1 MIANLS
7 LKKLLFLD
15 IETVPLQPGFHAL
28 SPLMQEL
35 WTEKFTKIEPDS
47 ADPASGFFRRAG
59 IYAEFGKIVCISAGY
74 FHPKTEHEMF
84 RIKSYYGDDEAAL
97 LTSFFEAIKQFSYV
111 IPDFLFCGHNI
122 REFDI
127 PYICRRAVING
138 ITLPPQ
144 LQLYGKKPWEVPML
158 DTLRLWRFG
167 DHKHYTSLKLLAGIL
182 NIPTPK
188 DDIDGS
194 EVSNVY
200 WQENDLQRIATYCQ
214 KDVLTVMQL
223 LRRFKQLHLLPN
235 ENIEYIP

>member
-1 MIANLS
+1 MITNLS

-15 IETVPLQPGFHAL
+15 IETVPLQPGFSAL

-35 WTEKFTKIEPDS
+35 WSEKFTKIEPDS
-47 ADPASGFFRRAG
+47 SDPAAGFVQRAG

-74 FHPKTEHEMF
+74 FHPKTEKETF
-84 RIKSYYGDDEAAL
+84 RIKSYYGEDEAIL
-97 LTSFFEAIKQFSYV
+97 LTSFFEAVRQFSCV
-111 IPDFLFCGHNI
+111 VPDFLFCGHNI

-127 PYICRRAVING
+127 PYICRRGVING
-138 ITLPPQ
+138 LTLPVP
-144 LQLYGKKPWEVPML
+144 LQLYGKKPWEVPLL

-194 EVSNVY
+194 QVGNVY

-223 LRRFKQLHLLPN
+223 LRRFKQLPLLEK
-235 ENIEYIP
+235 ENIEMIP